1 VKAILALPVAAVAFL
16 AAGCNAS
23 NSEEGSLNTRL
34 GDPPYGAGTTRQPG
48 ETLSQTGS
56 TTGASPASEGALA
69 AQGGT
74 ASVFPYNTPPTN
86 RESITPPNYW
96 VPKKENTY
104 PVHEGEPAYGGD
116 TQG

>member
-1 VKAILALPVAAVAFL
+1 MKGLVALPLAAAVSL
-16 AAGCNAS
+16 LSGCSGAPG
-23 NSEEGSLNTRL
+23 EEGGPNPHV
-34 GDPPYGAGTTRQPG
+34 GGQP
-48 ETLSQTGS
+48 SD
-56 TTGASPASEGALA
+56 ASSAAEGALA

-74 ASVFPYNTPPTN
+74 ASVFPFNTPPTN

-96 VPKKENTY
+96 VPKKENTH